1 MLDFE
6 SALES
11 FAICTTPFLSGIA
24 RLGVS
29 NWGRILDLP
38 ARGRARNISSL
49 PSDSR
54 PPRARRERSSA
65 ARSDKIASRM
75 EAPVTEPS
83 SGVRLGRG
91 LALAAAA
98 LSLLFGPG

>member
-29 NWGRILDLP
+29 NWGRILDLLG
-38 ARGRARNISSL
+38 ARSSKKYFVGARMFLGVGSRAIERAR
-49 PSDSR
+49 SR
-54 PPRARRERSSA
+54 
-65 ARSDKIASRM
+65 
-75 EAPVTEPS
+75 
-83 SGVRLGRG
+83 
-91 LALAAAA
+91 
-98 LSLLFGPG
+98 